1 MGSELFV
8 GLVVEA
14 PDRGVLDRTVHPFHL
29 SVRPRMIEFGK
40 PMLDGVPCT
49 GQVEGMC
56 SKRLMGAKHLLDF
69 LDAPTALRRC
79 ELEAVVPS
87 ETEVMTRQA
96 LL

>member
-14 PDRGVLDRTVHPFHL
+14 PDRGVLDRPVHPFHL
-29 SVRPRMIEFGK
+29 SVCPRMLEFCE
-40 PMLDGVPCT
+40 PMLDAVLCA